1 MQQCSTYTNPFTCSQ
16 STASQLAILS
26 LLLTQHIVTH
36 VHTRTILFVQV
47 LSDGETRQRYDQ
59 FGEAGLRG
67 SGMGGGGGG
76 AGGYEVDLG
85 IYTIQYACTYFYA
98 SVLAYHYSIACVI

>member
-1 MQQCSTYTNPFTCSQ
+1 MHETLLPII
-16 STASQLAILS
+16 TAAESEYSVMTVHTTTS
-26 LLLTQHIVTH
+26 LLL
-36 VHTRTILFVQV
+36 QV

-67 SGMGGGGGG
+67 SGMGGGGG

-85 IYTIQYACTYFYA
+85 IYHTVYT
-98 SVLAYHYSIACVI
+98 

>member
-1 MQQCSTYTNPFTCSQ
+1 
-16 STASQLAILS
+16 
-26 LLLTQHIVTH
+26 
-36 VHTRTILFVQV
+36 VQV

-85 IYTIQYACTYFYA
+85 IYVHIQYIQYIRIVHTT
-98 SVLAYHYSIACVI
+98 HYTIV